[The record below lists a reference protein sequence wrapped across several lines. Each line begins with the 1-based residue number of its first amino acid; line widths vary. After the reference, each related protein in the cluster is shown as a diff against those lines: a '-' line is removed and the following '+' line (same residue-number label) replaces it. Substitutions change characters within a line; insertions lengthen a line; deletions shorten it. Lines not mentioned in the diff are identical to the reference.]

1 MSILIEQIHLRNWK
15 NFSNVSA
22 QCGDRVFLIGPNA
35 SGKSN
40 FMDALRFL
48 RDVSRNGLAPAVG
61 ERGGISAI
69 RCLAARRYSD
79 IVVEVKLADVSQK
92 WSYRLALTQDQASR
106 PMIRE
111 EKVVNLETGKE
122 LLNRPDDADRED
134 KERLTQTALEQVT
147 ANKEFRGMVRFFE
160 TISYQHIIPQAV
172 RDPKAFSS
180 TPVHNDPFG
189 RDFLLRLWNT
199 QARTRDSRLRKI
211 TRALQVAV
219 PQLSDLVVEMD
230 HQGTPHLRG
239 KYEHWRLRDA
249 MQYENQFSDGTLR
262 LFGLLWVVFEGSGPL
277 LLEEP
282 ELSLHAE
289 VVRYLPQ
296 MFEQIQKHRKERR
309 QIFISTH
316 SEEMLSD
323 TGIGGEEVL
332 RLEPG
337 KDGSRVIGSDQNDIE
352 LLKQGMPVSEVMLP
366 RSAPKGVDQLSF
378 LFGG

>member
-1 MSILIEQIHLRNWK
+1 MLIEQIHLRNWK

-22 QCGDRVFLIGPNA
+22 PCGDRVFLIGPNA

-40 FMDALRFL
+40 FLDALRFL
-48 RDVSRNGLAPAVG
+48 RDVSRNGLAQAVG

-106 PMIRE
+106 PVIRE

-122 LLNRPDDADRED
+122 LLNRPDDADEKD

-147 ANKEFRGMVRFFE
+147 ANKEFRGMARFFE

-172 RDPKAFSS
+172 RDPKGFSS
-180 TPVHNDPFG
+180 VPVQNDPFG

-219 PQLSDLVVEMD
+219 PQLNDLVVEMD

-282 ELSLHAE
+282 ELSLHTE

-296 MFEQIQKHRKERR
+296 MFERIQKHRKERR

-337 KDGSRVIGSDQNDIE
+337 KDGSQVIGPDKNDIE
-352 LLKQGMPVSEVMLP
+352 LLNQGMPVSEVMLP
-366 RSAPKGVDQLSF
+366 RSSPKGVDQLSF
-378 LFGG
+378 LFGD

>member
-1 MSILIEQIHLRNWK
+1 MLIEHIHLRNWK

-22 QCGDRVFLIGPNA
+22 LCGDRVFLIGPNA

-40 FMDALRFL
+40 FLDALRFL
-48 RDVSRNGLAPAVG
+48 RDVSRNGLAQAVG

-79 IVVEVKLADVSQK
+79 IVVEVKLADMSQK
-92 WSYRLALTQDQASR
+92 WSYRIALRQDKASR

-111 EKVVNLETGKE
+111 EKVVNLKTGE
-122 LLNRPDDADRED
+122 VLLDRPDDVDEKD

-147 ANKEFRGMVRFFE
+147 ANKEFRSLARFFE

-172 RDPKAFSS
+172 RDPKGFSS
-180 TPVHNDPFG
+180 VPVQNDPFG

-199 QARTRDSRLRKI
+199 QARTRDSRLKKI
-211 TRALQVAV
+211 VGALQVAV
-219 PQLSDLVVEMD
+219 PQLNDLVVEMD
-230 HQGTPHLRG
+230 RQGTPHLRG

-282 ELSLHAE
+282 ELSLHTE

-296 MFEQIQKHRKERR
+296 VFERIQKHRKERR

-316 SEEMLSD
+316 SGAMLSD

-337 KDGSRVIGSDQNDIE
+337 KDGSRIIGPDKNDME
-352 LLKQGMPVSEVMLP
+352 LLHQGMPVSEVMLP
-366 RSAPKGVDQLSF
+366 RSAPKNANQLSF
-378 LFGG
+378 WVGG